1 MADKYQTREERRK
14 AIQQQSKSKK
24 APKKAK
30 GSLFKKVIL
39 VVFILGLIGFTT
51 GVGLFAYYVSKAP
64 SLDEESLNII
74 SSTTFLD
81 MEGQEIQRWGA
92 ENRIYVE
99 YNEIPQVMID
109 AIIATED
116 ARFFEHNGIDPIR
129 LGGAVIANFTDG
141 FGSQGA
147 STITQQ
153 VVKNFFLS
161 SDKTLERKAQEAWI
175 SIQLEQKYSKEQ
187 IFEMYANKIYMG
199 GSIYGLGTAAEYY
212 YGKDISELELH
223 EAAQLAGMP
232 QSPNNYEP
240 FKNPEKAMDR
250 RNIVLSLMKEQG
262 MVTEETFNQ
271 AKEIPIDETLSKNP
285 EIVESDKPNYNA
297 FIDAVID
304 EIERKTDLDVAT
316 DGLTIYTTLDT
327 NAQNYVNKVLDTNE
341 VINYENYLRSGDNA
355 TIVPD
360 KLQAG
365 ITVLDTT
372 SGAVRAIGGGRNQ
385 EGERLLNRATEIERQ
400 NGSAIK
406 PLLDYAPAIE
416 ELKWSTY
423 EQIVDEPYNYEGT
436 DIPVNNY
443 DGRFKG
449 QMSIRYALQDSRNV
463 PAVKTLETVGKGT
476 AKEFVKKLG
485 LDFGEDLPS
494 AAAIGGVKGEDPMSM
509 AGAYAAF
516 GNGGIYNEPY
526 TVVRVEL
533 ADGTSID
540 LRPEPVI
547 AMKDYTAYMITDMLK
562 DVINYGTGTS
572 AAVSGVPL
580 AGKSGTTN
588 YSSDEKSN
596 YGIPSGA
603 APDSW
608 FVGYSTNYT
617 ASIWVGFDER
627 KNYLTKDDQGIS
639 KQMFK
644 YIMTYLSERTAT
656 SDFEKPGSVVESPVE
671 IGSNPAALPSDFT
684 PENQITYELFVKGTE
699 PKKVSE
705 QFDKL
710 EAPAGFS
717 AEYVPDNLAIQL
729 NWSYPDDV
737 DGVQFV
743 LSGASGNNTPTE
755 LATTDKLQAT
765 IENAIPGQTYQ
776 FTLKAIRD
784 DEESETVTVSI
795 DIPELEEPEDSLVDE
810 ILPPVEEEP
819 ENENGDDEGNEN
831 DNDDEND
838 NGDENNDDEES
849 EDNEEPEDGE
859 DQPASSDAVR
869 EDD

>member
-271 AKEIPIDETLSKNP
+271 AKEIPIDETLSK
-285 EIVESDKPNYNA
+285 
-297 FIDAVID
+297 
-304 EIERKTDLDVAT
+304 
-316 DGLTIYTTLDT
+316 
-327 NAQNYVNKVLDTNE
+327 
-341 VINYENYLRSGDNA
+341 
-355 TIVPD
+355 
-360 KLQAG
+360 
-365 ITVLDTT
+365 
-372 SGAVRAIGGGRNQ
+372 
-385 EGERLLNRATEIERQ
+385 
-400 NGSAIK
+400 
-406 PLLDYAPAIE
+406 
-416 ELKWSTY
+416 
-423 EQIVDEPYNYEGT
+423 
-436 DIPVNNY
+436 
-443 DGRFKG
+443 
-449 QMSIRYALQDSRNV
+449 
-463 PAVKTLETVGKGT
+463 
-476 AKEFVKKLG
+476 
-485 LDFGEDLPS
+485 
-494 AAAIGGVKGEDPMSM
+494 
-509 AGAYAAF
+509 
-516 GNGGIYNEPY
+516 
-526 TVVRVEL
+526 
-533 ADGTSID
+533 
-540 LRPEPVI
+540 
-547 AMKDYTAYMITDMLK
+547 
-562 DVINYGTGTS
+562 
-572 AAVSGVPL
+572 
-580 AGKSGTTN
+580 
-588 YSSDEKSN
+588 
-596 YGIPSGA
+596 
-603 APDSW
+603 
-608 FVGYSTNYT
+608 
-617 ASIWVGFDER
+617 
-627 KNYLTKDDQGIS
+627 
-639 KQMFK
+639 
-644 YIMTYLSERTAT
+644 
-656 SDFEKPGSVVESPVE
+656 
-671 IGSNPAALPSDFT
+671 
-684 PENQITYELFVKGTE
+684 
-699 PKKVSE
+699 
-705 QFDKL
+705 
-710 EAPAGFS
+710 
-717 AEYVPDNLAIQL
+717 IQ
-729 NWSYPDDV
+729 
-737 DGVQFV
+737 
-743 LSGASGNNTPTE
+743 
-755 LATTDKLQAT
+755 
-765 IENAIPGQTYQ
+765 
-776 FTLKAIRD
+776 R
-784 DEESETVTVSI
+784 
-795 DIPELEEPEDSLVDE
+795 
-810 ILPPVEEEP
+810 
-819 ENENGDDEGNEN
+819 
-831 DNDDEND
+831 
-838 NGDENNDDEES
+838 
-849 EDNEEPEDGE
+849 
-859 DQPASSDAVR
+859 
-869 EDD
+869 

>member
-1 MADKYQTREERRK
+1 M
-14 AIQQQSKSKK
+14 
-24 APKKAK
+24 
-30 GSLFKKVIL
+30 
-39 VVFILGLIGFTT
+39 
-51 GVGLFAYYVSKAP
+51 
-64 SLDEESLNII
+64 
-74 SSTTFLD
+74 
-81 MEGQEIQRWGA
+81 
-92 ENRIYVE
+92 
-99 YNEIPQVMID
+99 
-109 AIIATED
+109 
-116 ARFFEHNGIDPIR
+116 
-129 LGGAVIANFTDG
+129 
-141 FGSQGA
+141 
-147 STITQQ
+147 
-153 VVKNFFLS
+153 
-161 SDKTLERKAQEAWI
+161 
-175 SIQLEQKYSKEQ
+175 
-187 IFEMYANKIYMG
+187 
-199 GSIYGLGTAAEYY
+199 
-212 YGKDISELELH
+212 
-223 EAAQLAGMP
+223 
-232 QSPNNYEP
+232 
-240 FKNPEKAMDR
+240 
-250 RNIVLSLMKEQG
+250 
-262 MVTEETFNQ
+262 
-271 AKEIPIDETLSKNP
+271 
-285 EIVESDKPNYNA
+285 
-297 FIDAVID
+297 
-304 EIERKTDLDVAT
+304 
-316 DGLTIYTTLDT
+316 
-327 NAQNYVNKVLDTNE
+327 
-341 VINYENYLRSGDNA
+341 INYENYLRSGDNA

-699 PKKVSE
+699 PKKV
-705 QFDKL
+705 
-710 EAPAGFS
+710 
-717 AEYVPDNLAIQL
+717 YRAI
-729 NWSYPDDV
+729 
-737 DGVQFV
+737 
-743 LSGASGNNTPTE
+743 
-755 LATTDKLQAT
+755 
-765 IENAIPGQTYQ
+765 
-776 FTLKAIRD
+776 
-784 DEESETVTVSI
+784 
-795 DIPELEEPEDSLVDE
+795 
-810 ILPPVEEEP
+810 
-819 ENENGDDEGNEN
+819 
-831 DNDDEND
+831 
-838 NGDENNDDEES
+838 
-849 EDNEEPEDGE
+849 
-859 DQPASSDAVR
+859 
-869 EDD
+869 